1 MTKFTPKGED
11 ILKEEETKYINE
23 NFSHLEEDDRSKLI
37 KDRTASRFKDENF
50 KASEKKKTVKAREGI
65 EFAKG
70 RKDHYK
76 KLASSKGNKKQERQG
91 LSEDEIIDKAML
103 KMKGYNRK
111 DDFRFMEQVRKI
123 YKEEGKDISLNDAR
137 KTKLF
142 ISMREDKELKSKE
155 KKAQLGR
162 SGLATGGNKTI
173 APSTQQE
180 KDFVEAM
187 KD

>member
-1 MTKFTPKGED
+1 MSKFTPKGED
-11 ILKEEETKYINE
+11 ILKQEETEYINE
-23 NFSHLEEDDRSKLI
+23 NFSHLEEDDRKKLI
-37 KDRTASRFKDENF
+37 KDRVDSKLKDENF
-50 KASEKKKTVKAREGI
+50 KASEKKKTSKARQGI

-76 KLASSKGNKKQERQG
+76 KLASSKGDKKQKKQG
-91 LSEDEIIDKAML
+91 LSDDEIVDKAFL
-103 KMKGYNRK
+103 KGKGYGK
-111 DDFRFMEQVRKI
+111 SDFRFMEQVRGV

-142 ISMREDKELKSKE
+142 ISMREDKEQKSKE
-155 KKAQLGR
+155 KKAQLGG

-173 APSTQQE
+173 SPSTQQE